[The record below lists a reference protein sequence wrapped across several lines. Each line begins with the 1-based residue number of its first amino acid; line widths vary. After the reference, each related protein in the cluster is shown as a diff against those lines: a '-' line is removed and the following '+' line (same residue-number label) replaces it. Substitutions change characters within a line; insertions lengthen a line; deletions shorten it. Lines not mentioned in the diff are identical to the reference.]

1 MIGKSYA
8 YHILKLKGIYKYWNE
23 VYKSYNILKFWRYK
37 ILENEKSINEEIQEF
52 YLNGGKYNEEE
63 IDFGKRE
70 GSELL

>member
-1 MIGKSYA
+1 
-8 YHILKLKGIYKYWNE
+8 
-23 VYKSYNILKFWRYK
+23 LKFWRYK
-37 ILENEKSINEEIQEF
+37 IMENEKSIKEEIQEF